1 MWFLADYAPK
11 GGVPCSA
18 PGANHVGRRLNT
30 PKPPPKTGGSVM
42 DIQAI
47 FENYRRAVMEHYFDM
62 AGRVGRSEF
71 WYFVLANF
79 VFAVI
84 AAILQGVT
92 FLPLLAIYNLAMI
105 LPAASMGARRLQDTG
120 RDGRLVWI
128 FVIAGFISQ
137 LLAAAAMM
145 SFMAVGFL
153 SVFLF
158 GPIVMLFNL
167 AFLLACIVLI
177 YFWCQPGDLGANA
190 YGPVP
195 PTFDPS
201 HRVSPAP

>member
-1 MWFLADYAPK
+1 
-11 GGVPCSA
+11 
-18 PGANHVGRRLNT
+18 
-30 PKPPPKTGGSVM
+30 M